1 MLYNAL
7 HIGDQLLSV
16 AGLSVVTA
24 ADAHRFIR
32 ASNSLYVS
40 YVRLT
45 WSIVM
50 SGCLYFT
57 ICGFSFKFRYRS
69 SSEEYLLDTSSH
81 SGEMLRASL

>member
-1 MLYNAL
+1 MVSCVSFYVHHLILSFVHKLKSFTHILSACRIAGWKQREHPMLYNAL

-40 YVRLT
+40 
-45 WSIVM
+45 
-50 SGCLYFT
+50 
-57 ICGFSFKFRYRS
+57 
-69 SSEEYLLDTSSH
+69 
-81 SGEMLRASL
+81 